1 MTPDVIVI
9 GAGVSGLVCALEA
22 TRLGFSPLV
31 LEASDDVGGR
41 VRTDVV
47 DGFRLDRGFQVLL
60 TAYPEARR
68 WLSYEGLALRAFEPG
83 AIVHQHGKFDRISD
97 PIRRPSQALRTVF
110 APIGSFR
117 DKFLI
122 AKLREEV
129 ARATI
134 DEVLTAPETSTL
146 QDLRCYGFSQE
157 VIEQFF
163 RPFLGGIFLDRELA
177 TSSRMFRFV
186 FRMFTLGYAA
196 LPAEGMQAIPKQL
209 ASALPQGTIRLN
221 AHAESV
227 SDNRI
232 RLQGGEELQARAIVV
247 ACDPVRA
254 QQLVSSADAGIRTA
268 MRSVACLYFATDRPP
283 IEMQHLVLNGD
294 GTGPINNLCVPSV
307 VAPTYAPMGAHLVS
321 VTVLNGPANDDAML
335 SDVRAQLV
343 NWFGLG
349 AQRWQHL
356 RTYHIA
362 EALPDQSLPCG
373 GVEMLPVRIREG
385 LYVCGDH
392 RRTASLNGAMLA
404 GRRAAQAM
412 AADFANA

>member
-1 MTPDVIVI
+1 
-9 GAGVSGLVCALEA
+9 
-22 TRLGFSPLV
+22 
-31 LEASDDVGGR
+31 
-41 VRTDVV
+41 
-47 DGFRLDRGFQVLL
+47 
-60 TAYPEARR
+60 
-68 WLSYEGLALRAFEPG
+68 
-83 AIVHQHGKFDRISD
+83 
-97 PIRRPSQALRTVF
+97 
-110 APIGSFR
+110 
-117 DKFLI
+117 
-122 AKLREEV
+122 
-129 ARATI
+129 
-134 DEVLTAPETSTL
+134 
-146 QDLRCYGFSQE
+146 
-157 VIEQFF
+157 
-163 RPFLGGIFLDRELA
+163 
-177 TSSRMFRFV
+177 
-186 FRMFTLGYAA
+186 
-196 LPAEGMQAIPKQL
+196 
-209 ASALPQGTIRLN
+209 
-221 AHAESV
+221 
-227 SDNRI
+227 
-232 RLQGGEELQARAIVV
+232 
-247 ACDPVRA
+247 
-254 QQLVSSADAGIRTA
+254 